1 MDRSNTVIVIPAYN
15 EESTIQA
22 VIEDI
27 SIYGD
32 VIIVNDSSID
42 NTAVI
47 AKNGGAIVITHE
59 TNKGYESALS
69 TGVSYATDNN
79 YDYIIT
85 ADADGELLPSGVPSV
100 LSLLKNKAAIVVGI
114 RSNKN
119 RFIEAVFGFLT
130 FLLLK
135 AHIVDPLCGMKG
147 YSKKLCQS
155 YGLFDTRKMIGTEL
169 LAYAIRDKLVVKQV
183 SIDVCKREGD
193 SRYGNSLK
201 SSIKICRTICL
212 FFMIVYNKKKL
223 V

>member
-15 EESTIQA
+15 EENTIQT

-32 VIIVNDSSID
+32 VIIVNDSSTD
-42 NTAVI
+42 NTAEI
-47 AKNGGAIVITHE
+47 AKDSGAIVLTHE

-69 TGVSYATDNN
+69 SGVSYAADNN

-85 ADADGELLPSGVPSV
+85 ADADGELLPCGVPSV
-100 LSLLKNKAAIVVGI
+100 LSLLQNNADIVVGI
-114 RSNKN
+114 RSKKN
-119 RFIEAVFGFLT
+119 RLIEQVFGFLS

-135 AHIVDPLCGMKG
+135 DHIIDPLCGMKG
-147 YSKKLCQS
+147 YSKKLYDI

-169 LAYAIRDKLVVKQV
+169 LAYAIRDKLTVKQV
-183 SIDVCKREGD
+183 SIDICKREGD

-201 SSIKICRTICL
+201 SFIKICRTILL
-212 FFMIVYNKKKL
+212 FFIIVYSKKKRI
-223 V
+223 